1 MYAVTSIAYIFCFEE
16 QLMSETILIVDDEK
30 VIRDLTA
37 MVLTTRGHVV
47 ITASSGSEALKLVE
61 ESVPALVLLD
71 YMMPGMDGMQTLS
84 ELRRL
89 SPSSYVVM
97 FTGKGSED
105 LAVEVMKSGAYDY
118 IRKPFNNQAL
128 IDRIEN
134 VLRLRR
140 IELRNRDLL
149 AERERLLAE
158 IADWNREL
166 EKRVELKTRALE
178 EAQGEIIQA
187 EKLGALGHLSAGLTH
202 EIRNPLNAISLFAQ
216 VLNQSPLEGDVAGYP
231 DKIIAEIERI
241 DQLLVRLLKV
251 SERSVV
257 DLVNVSISQVIQD
270 TLLTFSEHLKTQG
283 ITLETDICS
292 GSTEIRT
299 DEEEIGQIFT
309 NLFSNALQAMPTGG
323 DLLVGLKQVDS
334 QLEISVADTGPGIP
348 VENLNRIFDPF
359 FTTRKQGTG
368 FGLSTVLRIVKSHDG
383 RISALNRPE
392 GGVEFTIT
400 LPLTRSSI
408 L

>member
-1 MYAVTSIAYIFCFEE
+1 
-16 QLMSETILIVDDEK
+16 MSETILIVDDEK

>member
-1 MYAVTSIAYIFCFEE
+1 
-16 QLMSETILIVDDEK
+16 MSEMILIVDDEK

-37 MVLTTRGHVV
+37 MVLTTRGHDV
-47 ITASSGSEALKLVE
+47 ITASSGAEALTLIK
-61 ESVPALVLLD
+61 ESVPALILLD

-84 ELRRL
+84 ELRKL
-89 SPSSYVVM
+89 SPTSYVVM

-105 LAVEVMKSGAYDY
+105 IAVEVMKSGAYDY

-128 IDRIEN
+128 VDRIEN
-134 VLRLRR
+134 ILRLRR

-149 AERERLLAE
+149 TERESLLAE

-178 EAQGEIIQA
+178 EAQAEIIQA

-216 VLNQSPLEGDVAGYP
+216 VLNQSPLEDDVVGYP

-257 DLVNVSISQVIQD
+257 DLVNVSISQVIHD
-270 TLLTFSEHLKTQG
+270 TLSIFSEQIKTQG
-283 ITLETDICS
+283 ITLLTDICS
-292 GSTEIRT
+292 DSIEIRT

-323 DLLVGLKQVDS
+323 ELIVGLKRDSS
-334 QLEISVADTGPGIP
+334 QLEISVSDTGPGIP
-348 VENLNRIFDPF
+348 VENLTRIFDPF

-400 LPLTRSSI
+400 LPLTRSSV